1 MPEKPIY
8 EERLNANVL
17 LIVGVLLWALAL
29 GLVPGILLGEW
40 WWLCCL
46 YIPLTLAI
54 IAAFYLM
61 KVTLIKEKLAISF
74 GFIYRKTIEVDKI
87 QDCAPFKME
96 HPVRN
101 YGGWG
106 IRRGRDGSF
115 AITQAFINEAIKL
128 ETVDETFII
137 SSRKAEALC
146 QAIKKARG

>member
-8 EERLNANVL
+8 EERLGANTL
-17 LIVGVLLWALAL
+17 LIIGVSLWALAL

-40 WWLCCL
+40 WWLFGL
-46 YIPLTLAI
+46 YIPLTFAI
-54 IAAFYLM
+54 VAAFYLM
-61 KVTLIKEKLAISF
+61 KVTLFKERLVIKF
-74 GFIYRKTIEVDKI
+74 GFIYRKTIEVDKV
-87 QDCAPFKME
+87 QDCSPFKME
-96 HPVRN
+96 RLLRN

-146 QAIKKARG
+146 QAIKNARG